1 MVVELGEEPEKV
13 VLGNGDTLSERV
25 SEIDLWEEEM
35 CSTDEM
41 RALLGL

>member
-1 MVVELGEEPEKV
+1 MAVEHDEEPDGV

-25 SEIDLWEEEM
+25 SEIDLEEEET

-41 RALLGL
+41 RDLLDL